1 MKAAAALTML
11 ALAAAPASQAADNAR
26 MASAASAA
34 NSDARDL
41 NDAARAANAHARSLN
56 GPARRAAE
64 AKAAGIA
71 AALGAAPAEPA
82 ASATPPAPAPTA
94 AHAAQAA
101 SAMHAA
107 QATAAAP
114 AAAAV
119 TAASAA
125 GAKPQAALLRHS
137 ACKGTL
143 YLTFDTGSQSQAE
156 LIADTLK
163 RHQIKATF
171 FLANEKTINGDY
183 SLDPAWSAYWKARV
197 AEGHAIGS
205 HTFDHDVLVKD
216 GADGSLQVKP
226 GFGAHAGKVQTLTP
240 AQYCEEIKRVDQRF
254 VELTGKHLD
263 PIWRAPAGRTT
274 PRSLAAAKAC
284 GYAHVGWAPAGF
296 SGDELSSTAYPN
308 AVLLQKSLRDLR
320 DGDIFVA
327 HMGIWSR
334 KDAWA
339 PANLEPLISGLEQKG
354 YCFATLREHPDYLSQ
369 FKSSSKHP

>member
-1 MKAAAALTML
+1 MNAAAALTLL
-11 ALAAAPASQAADNAR
+11 ALAASPAALAAEPSR
-26 MASAASAA
+26 TASAT
-34 NSDARDL
+34 NSDAREL
-41 NDAARAANAHARSLN
+41 NDAARAANVHARNLN

-64 AKAAGIA
+64 SKAAGVA
-71 AALGAAPAEPA
+71 AAAA
-82 ASATPPAPAPTA
+82 ATT
-94 AHAAQAA
+94 
-101 SAMHAA
+101 
-107 QATAAAP
+107 AAP
-114 AAAAV
+114 AAVAA
-119 TAASAA
+119 TASAPAAA
-125 GAKPQAALLRHS
+125 GAQAGAPRHA
-137 ACKGTL
+137 ACKGTI
-143 YLTFDTGSQSQAE
+143 YLTFDTGSQSQAG
-156 LIADTLK
+156 LIADTLN

-171 FLANEKTINGDY
+171 FLANEKTVNGDY
-183 SLDPAWSAYWKARV
+183 SLDPSWSAYWKARV

-216 GADGSLQVKP
+216 GAGGAIDVKP
-226 GFGAHAGKVQTLTP
+226 GFGAHAGKLQTLTP
-240 AQYCEEIKRVDQRF
+240 AQYCDEIQRVDRRF
-254 VELTGKHLD
+254 VELTGRHLD

-274 PRSLAAAKAC
+274 PRTLAAARSC

-296 SGDELSSTAYPN
+296 SGDELSSAAYPN

-369 FKSSSKHP
+369 FNKHK